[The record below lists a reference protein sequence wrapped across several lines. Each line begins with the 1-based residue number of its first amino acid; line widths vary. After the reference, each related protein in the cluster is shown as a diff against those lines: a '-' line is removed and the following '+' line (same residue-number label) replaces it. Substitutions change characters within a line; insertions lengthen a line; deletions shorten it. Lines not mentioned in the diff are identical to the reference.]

1 MGYKICQVCGKF
13 IRTNSNEEI
22 CESCM
27 DRDTMEYSA
36 VKEYLV
42 RHQGASM
49 AEIYTNTRIPLK
61 TIKRFI
67 EDRRIELR

>member
-13 IRTNSNEEI
+13 IRTSSDEEM
-22 CESCM
+22 CEACM

-36 VKEYLV
+36 VKNYLV
-42 RHQGASM
+42 SHQGASM

-67 EDRRIELR
+67 QDRRIELR